1 MAMGPPPT
9 AGVNSPLRASKRRC
23 NVRICW
29 SEGFRL
35 RSPLNKVFSSRQ
47 GSRSE
52 SAGLFLWVPLI
63 NLYSPQLA
71 VDSSR
76 AVASPC
82 LWVGA
87 CHCGRRWAAM
97 TAAMLETLTYHRDFV
112 P

>member
-9 AGVNSPLRASKRRC
+9 SGVNSPLRASKRRC

-52 SAGLFLWVPLI
+52 SAEPLPNYMNVCELSMDGFGVLLTFMVRKIMKAVETFVELYQVLLHGLHTFFLL
-63 NLYSPQLA
+63 
-71 VDSSR
+71 
-76 AVASPC
+76 
-82 LWVGA
+82 G
-87 CHCGRRWAAM
+87 
-97 TAAMLETLTYHRDFV
+97 F
-112 P
+112 